1 MVVEKEV
8 GLMKKLSKKKV
19 IIEIIVFLII
29 ALIIVFL
36 IYLNVRIV
44 DDNSGFT
51 LKDDLTVNVYSD
63 VKVKDFIKDIDGK
76 VVDNNKIKT
85 TELGKVKVEFIYLN
99 GDNRKRKGVYE
110 VEVKDLE
117 EPLIWLSNSYSVR
130 VGDDVN
136 LEDEILCA
144 DNYDSNPSCKIT
156 GDYDL
161 NTAGNYSL
169 VYEAEDSSGNKE
181 SVDFTLNVYEPKSIT
196 GGGSSSEVTYTD
208 FNAILE
214 EHKSDDT
221 LVGIDVSKWQ
231 GAIDFSKV
239 KEAGAEFVVIRV
251 GSQNGVGGEY
261 VLDPYFKRNISDAI
275 ENDLDVGIYFYSY
288 ADSKKEARKQAEW
301 VIKQIKDYDISLPI
315 AFDFESFTS
324 FNIMNLSLYQLNE
337 VAESYFSTLEDAGYD
352 TMLYGSKNYL
362 NAIWKYNTNKV
373 WLAHYTDKTDY
384 DKDYMMWQLCQ
395 DGVIDDING
404 FVDIDILYK

>member
-1 MVVEKEV
+1 MN
-8 GLMKKLSKKKV
+8 KKIIILSSIV
-19 IIEIIVFLII
+19 IVAILII
-29 ALIIVFL
+29 SLIIYF
-36 IYLNVRIV
+36 NVRIV
-44 DDNSGFT
+44 VDNSGFT
-51 LKDDLTVNVYSD
+51 LKDDLTVNVYSN
-63 VKVKDFIKDIDGK
+63 VKVKDFIEDIDGK

-85 TELGKVKVEFIYLN
+85 TELGKVEVEFIYLN
-99 GDNRKRKGVYE
+99 SDNRKRKGVFE

-181 SVDFTLNVYEPKSIT
+181 SVDFTLYVYEPREVT

-208 FNAILE
+208 FNDILE
-214 EHKSDDT
+214 EHKNDDT

-239 KEAGAEFVVIRV
+239 KEAGAEFVIIRV
-251 GSQNGVGGEY
+251 GHQNGVGGEY
-261 VLDPYFKRNISDAI
+261 VLDPYFKRNIRKA
-275 ENDLDVGIYFYSY
+275 LDNKLKVGIYFYSY

-301 VIKQIKDYDISLPI
+301 VIKQIKDYDITLPV

-324 FNIMNLSLYQLNE
+324 FNIMNLSLYGLNE
-337 VAESYFSTLEDAGYD
+337 VAESYFSTLEDKGYD

-373 WLAHYTDKTDY
+373 WLAHYTDETDY

-395 DGVIDDING
+395 DGVIDGING

>member
-1 MVVEKEV
+1 MN
-8 GLMKKLSKKKV
+8 KKIIILSSIV
-19 IIEIIVFLII
+19 IVAILII
-29 ALIIVFL
+29 SLIIYF
-36 IYLNVRIV
+36 NVRIV
-44 DDNSGFT
+44 VDNSGFT
-51 LKDDLTVNVYSD
+51 LKDDLTVNVYSN
-63 VKVKDFIKDIDGK
+63 VKVKDFIEDIDGK

-85 TELGKVKVEFIYLN
+85 TELGKVEVEFIYLN
-99 GDNRKRKGVYE
+99 SDNRKRKGVFE

-130 VGDDVN
+130 VGDEVN

-161 NTAGNYSL
+161 NTVGNYSL
-169 VYEAEDSSGNKE
+169 VYEAEDSSGNTL
-181 SVDFTLNVYEPKSIT
+181 SVDFTLNVYEPREVT

-214 EHKSDDT
+214 EHKTDDT

-239 KEAGAEFVVIRV
+239 KEAGAEFVIIRV
-251 GSQNGVGGEY
+251 GHQNGVGGEY
-261 VLDPYFKRNISDAI
+261 VLDPYFKRNIRKA
-275 ENDLDVGIYFYSY
+275 LDNKLKVGIYFYSY

-301 VIKQIKDYDISLPI
+301 VIKQIKDYDITLPV

-324 FNIMNLSLYQLNE
+324 FNIMNLSLYGLNE
-337 VAESYFSTLEDAGYD
+337 VAESYFSTLEDKGYD

-373 WLAHYTDKTDY
+373 WLAHYTDETDY

-395 DGVIDDING
+395 DGVIDGING

>member
-1 MVVEKEV
+1 MLPV
-8 GLMKKLSKKKV
+8 KKKIIIISSIV
-19 IIEIIVFLII
+19 IVAILII
-29 ALIIVFL
+29 SLIIYF
-36 IYLNVRIV
+36 NVRIV
-44 DDNSGFT
+44 VDNSGFT
-51 LKDDLTVNVYSD
+51 LKDDLTVNVYSN
-63 VKVKDFIKDIDGK
+63 VKVKDFIEDIDGK

-85 TELGKVKVEFIYLN
+85 TELGKVEVEFIYLN
-99 GDNRKRKGVYE
+99 SDNRKRKGVFE

-169 VYEAEDSSGNKE
+169 VYEAEDSSGNTL
-181 SVDFTLNVYEPKSIT
+181 SVDFTLNVYEPREVT

-221 LVGIDVSKWQ
+221 SVGIDVSKWQ

-239 KEAGAEFVVIRV
+239 KEAGAEFVIIRV
-251 GSQNGVGGEY
+251 GHQNGVGGEC
-261 VLDPYFKRNISDAI
+261 VLDPYFKRNIRKA
-275 ENDLDVGIYFYSY
+275 LDNKLKVGIYFYSY

-301 VIKQIKDYDISLPI
+301 VIKQIKDYDITLPI

-395 DGVIDDING
+395 DGVIDGING

>member
-1 MVVEKEV
+1 MLPV
-8 GLMKKLSKKKV
+8 KKKV
-19 IIEIIVFLII
+19 IIISSIVIVAILII
-29 ALIIVFL
+29 SLIIYF
-36 IYLNVRIV
+36 NVRIV
-44 DDNSGFT
+44 IDNSGFA
-51 LKDDLTVNVYSD
+51 LKDDLTVNVYSN

-76 VVDNNKIKT
+76 VVDNNKINT
-85 TELGKVKVEFIYLN
+85 TELGKVEVEFIYLN
-99 GDNRKRKGVYE
+99 SDNRKRKGTFE

-169 VYEAEDSSGNKE
+169 VYEAEDSSGNIE
-181 SVDFTLNVYEPKSIT
+181 SVDFTLNVYEPKEVT

-214 EHKSDDT
+214 EHKTDDT

-239 KEAGAEFVVIRV
+239 KEAGAEFVIIRV
-251 GSQNGVGGEY
+251 GHQNGVGGEY
-261 VLDPYFKRNISDAI
+261 VLDPYFKRNIRKA
-275 ENDLDVGIYFYSY
+275 LDNKLKVGIYFYSY

-301 VIKQIKDYDISLPI
+301 VIKQIKDYDITLPI

-337 VAESYFSTLEDAGYD
+337 VAESYFSTLEDKGYD

-395 DGVIDDING
+395 DGVIDGING

>member
-1 MVVEKEV
+1 MNKN
-8 GLMKKLSKKKV
+8 KV
-19 IIEIIVFLII
+19 IIISSIFIFLIFIIVLII
-29 ALIIVFL
+29 YF
-36 IYLNVRIV
+36 NNRIV
-44 DDNSGFT
+44 LDNSSFT

-76 VVDNNKIKT
+76 VIDNNKINTNK
-85 TELGKVKVEFIYLN
+85 LGKIDIEFLYLN
-99 GDNRKRKGVYE
+99 SDNKKRIGTFE

-144 DNYDSNPSCKIT
+144 DNYDSNPSCKII

-169 VYEAEDSSGNKE
+169 TYEAKDSSGNKE
-181 SVDFTLNVYEPKSIT
+181 SVDFTLYVYEPREVT
-196 GGGSSSEVTYTD
+196 GGGGNSDITYTD
-208 FNAILE
+208 FKEIVTK
-214 EHKSDDT
+214 HKTNDT

-239 KEAGAEFVVIRV
+239 KEAGAEFVIIRV
-251 GSQNGVGGEY
+251 GHQNGVGGEY
-261 VLDPYFKRNISDAI
+261 VLDPYFKRNIKEALK
-275 ENDLDVGIYFYSY
+275 NDLKVGIYFYSY
-288 ADSKKEARKQAEW
+288 ADSNKEAKKQARW
-301 VIKQIKDYDISLPI
+301 IIKQIKDYNITLPI
-315 AFDFESFTS
+315 AFDFECFSS
-324 FNIMNLSLYQLNE
+324 FNTMNLSLFELNE
-337 VAESYFSTLEDAGYD
+337 VAKSYFSTLEDKGYK

-362 NAIWKYNTNKV
+362 NAIWKYNTNQV
-373 WLAHYTDKTDY
+373 WLAHYTEKTDY

-395 DGVIDDING
+395 DGVIDGING

>member
-1 MVVEKEV
+1 MLPV
-8 GLMKKLSKKKV
+8 KKKV
-19 IIEIIVFLII
+19 VIISAAVIVAILII
-29 ALIIVFL
+29 SLIIYF
-36 IYLNVRIV
+36 NVRIV
-44 DDNSGFT
+44 VDNSGFT
-51 LKDDLTVNVYSD
+51 LKDDLTVNVYSN
-63 VKVKDFIKDIDGK
+63 VKVNDFIKDIDGK
-76 VVDNNKIKT
+76 IVDNNKIKT
-85 TELGKVKVEFIYLN
+85 NELGKVEVEFIYLN
-99 GDNRKRKGVYE
+99 SDDRKRKGTFE
-110 VEVKDLE
+110 VKVKDLE

-181 SVDFTLNVYEPKSIT
+181 SVDFTLYVYEPREVT
-196 GGGSSSEVTYTD
+196 GGGSNSEVTYTD
-208 FNAILE
+208 FKEIVNS
-214 EHKSDDT
+214 HKTDDT

-239 KEAGAEFVVIRV
+239 KEAGAEFVIIRV
-251 GSQNGVGGEY
+251 GHQNGVGGEY
-261 VLDPYFKRNISDAI
+261 VLDPYFKRNIRKA
-275 ENDLDVGIYFYSY
+275 LDNKLKVGIYFYSY

-301 VIKQIKDYDISLPI
+301 VIKQIKDYDITLPI
-315 AFDFESFTS
+315 AFDFESFTL
-324 FNIMNLSLYQLNE
+324 FNSMNLSLYQLNE

-373 WLAHYTDKTDY
+373 WLAHYTDETDY

-395 DGVIDDING
+395 DGVIDGING

>member
-1 MVVEKEV
+1 MLPV
-8 GLMKKLSKKKV
+8 KKKIIIISAIV
-19 IIEIIVFLII
+19 IVAILII
-29 ALIIVFL
+29 SLIIYF
-36 IYLNVRIV
+36 NVRIV
-44 DDNSGFT
+44 VDNSGFT
-51 LKDDLTVNVYSD
+51 LKDDLTVNVYSN

-85 TELGKVKVEFIYLN
+85 TEIGKVEVEFIYLN
-99 GDNRKRKGVYE
+99 SDNRKRKGTFE

-144 DNYDSNPSCKIT
+144 DNYDSNPSCKII

-181 SVDFTLNVYEPKSIT
+181 SVDFTLYVYEPREVT
-196 GGGSSSEVTYTD
+196 GGGSNSNVTYTD

-221 LVGIDVSKWQ
+221 SVGIDVSKWQ

-239 KEAGAEFVVIRV
+239 KEAGAEFVIIRV
-251 GSQNGVGGEY
+251 GHQNGVGGEY

-301 VIKQIKDYDISLPI
+301 VIKQINDYDITLPI

-324 FNIMNLSLYQLNE
+324 FNNMNLSLYQLNE
-337 VAESYFSTLEDAGYD
+337 VAESYFSTLEDKGYD

-395 DGVIDDING
+395 DGVIDGING

>member
-1 MVVEKEV
+1 
-8 GLMKKLSKKKV
+8 MKKKIIIISSIV
-19 IIEIIVFLII
+19 IVAILII
-29 ALIIVFL
+29 SLIIYF
-36 IYLNVRIV
+36 NVRIV
-44 DDNSGFT
+44 VDNSGFT
-51 LKDDLTVNVYSD
+51 LKDDLTVNVYSN

-85 TELGKVKVEFIYLN
+85 TELGKVEVEFIYLN
-99 GDNRKRKGVYE
+99 SDNRKRKGIFE

-181 SVDFTLNVYEPKSIT
+181 SVDFTLNVYEPRSIT
-196 GGGSSSEVTYTD
+196 SGGSSSEVTYTD
-208 FNAILE
+208 FKEIVTS
-214 EHKSDDT
+214 HKTDDT

-239 KEAGAEFVVIRV
+239 KEAGAEFVIIRV
-251 GSQNGVGGEY
+251 GHQNGVGGEY
-261 VLDPYFKRNISDAI
+261 ILDPYFKRNIKEAI
-275 ENDLDVGIYFYSY
+275 DTDLEVGIYFYSY
-288 ADSKKEARKQAEW
+288 ADSKREARKQAEW
-301 VIKQIKDYDISLPI
+301 IIKQIKDYDITLPI

-337 VAESYFSTLEDAGYD
+337 VAESHFSTLEDAGYD

-373 WLAHYTDKTDY
+373 WLAHYTDETDY

-395 DGVIDDING
+395 DGVIDGING

>member
-1 MVVEKEV
+1 
-8 GLMKKLSKKKV
+8 MKKKIIIISSIV
-19 IIEIIVFLII
+19 IVAILII
-29 ALIIVFL
+29 SLIVYF
-36 IYLNVRIV
+36 NVRIV
-44 DDNSGFT
+44 VDNSGFT

-85 TELGKVKVEFIYLN
+85 TELGKVEVEFIYLN
-99 GDNRKRKGVYE
+99 SDNRKRKGVFE

-181 SVDFTLNVYEPKSIT
+181 SVDFTLYVYEPREVT

-208 FNAILE
+208 FNDILE
-214 EHKSDDT
+214 EHKNDDT

-239 KEAGAEFVVIRV
+239 KEAGAEFVIIRV
-251 GSQNGVGGEY
+251 GHQNGVGGEY
-261 VLDPYFKRNISDAI
+261 VLDPYFKRNIRKA
-275 ENDLDVGIYFYSY
+275 LDNKLKVGIYFYSY

-301 VIKQIKDYDISLPI
+301 VIKQIKDYDITLPI
-315 AFDFESFTS
+315 AFDFESFTL
-324 FNIMNLSLYQLNE
+324 FNSMKLSLYGLNE

-384 DKDYMMWQLCQ
+384 DKDYVMWQLCQ
-395 DGVIDDING
+395 DGVVDGING

>member
-1 MVVEKEV
+1 MIPV
-8 GLMKKLSKKKV
+8 KKKV
-19 IIEIIVFLII
+19 VIISSIVIVAILII
-29 ALIIVFL
+29 SLIIYF
-36 IYLNVRIV
+36 NVRIV
-44 DDNSGFT
+44 VDNSGFT
-51 LKDDLTVNVYSD
+51 LKDDLTVNVYSN

-85 TELGKVKVEFIYLN
+85 TELGKVEVEFIYLN
-99 GDNRKRKGVYE
+99 SDNRKRKGVFE

-169 VYEAEDSSGNKE
+169 VYEAEDSSGNTE
-181 SVDFTLNVYEPKSIT
+181 SVDFTLNVYEPKSVT

-214 EHKSDDT
+214 EHKTDDT

-239 KEAGAEFVVIRV
+239 KEAGAEFVIIRV
-251 GSQNGVGGEY
+251 GHQNGVGGEY
-261 VLDPYFKRNISDAI
+261 ILDPYFKRNIKEAI
-275 ENDLDVGIYFYSY
+275 DTDLEVGIYFYSY
-288 ADSKKEARKQAEW
+288 ADSKREARKQAEW
-301 VIKQIKDYDISLPI
+301 IIKQIKDYDITLPI

-373 WLAHYTDKTDY
+373 WLAHYTDETDY

-395 DGVIDDING
+395 DGVIDGING

>member
-1 MVVEKEV
+1 MLPV
-8 GLMKKLSKKKV
+8 KKKIIIISAIV
-19 IIEIIVFLII
+19 IVVVILII
-29 ALIIVFL
+29 SLIIYF
-36 IYLNVRIV
+36 NVRIV
-44 DDNSGFT
+44 VDNSGFT
-51 LKDDLTVNVYSD
+51 LKDDLTVNVYSN
-63 VKVKDFIKDIDGK
+63 VKVNDFIKDIDGK
-76 VVDNNKIKT
+76 IVDNNKIKT
-85 TELGKVKVEFIYLN
+85 NELGKVEVEFIYLN
-99 GDNRKRKGVYE
+99 SDEKKRKGVFE

-181 SVDFTLNVYEPKSIT
+181 SVDFTLYVYEPREVT
-196 GGGSSSEVTYTD
+196 GGGSNSEVTYTD
-208 FNAILE
+208 FKEIVNS
-214 EHKSDDT
+214 HKTDDT

-239 KEAGAEFVVIRV
+239 KEAGAEFVIIRV
-251 GSQNGVGGEY
+251 GHQNGVGGEY

-301 VIKQIKDYDISLPI
+301 VIKQIKDYDITLPI

-324 FNIMNLSLYQLNE
+324 FNSMNLSLYGLNE

-395 DGVIDDING
+395 DGVIDGING

>member
-1 MVVEKEV
+1 
-8 GLMKKLSKKKV
+8 MKKKIIIISSIV
-19 IIEIIVFLII
+19 IVAILII
-29 ALIIVFL
+29 SLIIYF
-36 IYLNVRIV
+36 NVRIV
-44 DDNSGFT
+44 VDNSGFT
-51 LKDDLTVNVYSD
+51 LKDDLTVNVYSN

-76 VVDNNKIKT
+76 LVDNNKIKT
-85 TELGKVKVEFIYLN
+85 TELGKVEVEFIYLN
-99 GDNRKRKGVYE
+99 SDDRKRKGTFE
-110 VEVKDLE
+110 VKVKDLE

-181 SVDFTLNVYEPKSIT
+181 SVDFTLNVYEPRSIT
-196 GGGSSSEVTYTD
+196 SGGSSSEVTYTD
-208 FNAILE
+208 FKEIVTS
-214 EHKSDDT
+214 HKTDDT

-239 KEAGAEFVVIRV
+239 KEAGAEFVIIRV
-251 GSQNGVGGEY
+251 GHQNGVGGEY
-261 VLDPYFKRNISDAI
+261 ILDPYFKRNIKEAI
-275 ENDLDVGIYFYSY
+275 DTDLEVGIYFYSY
-288 ADSKKEARKQAEW
+288 ADSKREARKQAEW
-301 VIKQIKDYDISLPI
+301 VIKQIKDYDITLPI

-337 VAESYFSTLEDAGYD
+337 VAESHFSTLEDAGYD

-373 WLAHYTDKTDY
+373 WLAHYTDETDY

-395 DGVIDDING
+395 DGVIDGING

>member
-1 MVVEKEV
+1 MLPVKKRIIIISSIVIVV
-8 GLMKKLSKKKV
+8 V
-19 IIEIIVFLII
+19 ILII
-29 ALIIVFL
+29 SLIIYF
-36 IYLNVRIV
+36 NVRIV
-44 DDNSGFT
+44 VDNSGFT
-51 LKDDLTVNVYSD
+51 LKDDLTVNVYSN

-76 VVDNNKIKT
+76 VVDNNKIET
-85 TELGKVKVEFIYLN
+85 TELGKVEVEFIYLN
-99 GDNRKRKGVYE
+99 SDNRKRKGTFE

-144 DNYDSNPSCKIT
+144 DNYDSNPSCKIK

-169 VYEAEDSSGNKE
+169 VYEAEDSSGNTL
-181 SVDFTLNVYEPKSIT
+181 SVDFTLYVYEPKQVT

-239 KEAGAEFVVIRV
+239 KEAGAEFVIIRV

-261 VLDPYFKRNISDAI
+261 VLDPYFKRNIGKALD
-275 ENDLDVGIYFYSY
+275 NDLKVGIYFYSY

-301 VIKQIKDYDISLPI
+301 VIKQIKDYDITLPI
-315 AFDFESFTS
+315 AFDFESFSS
-324 FNIMNLSLYQLNE
+324 FNNMNLSLYQLNE
-337 VAESYFSTLEDAGYD
+337 VAESYFSTLEDKGYD

-373 WLAHYTDKTDY
+373 WLAHYTDQTDY

-395 DGVIDDING
+395 DGVIDGING
-404 FVDIDILYK
+404 YVDIDILYK

>member
-1 MVVEKEV
+1 MLPV
-8 GLMKKLSKKKV
+8 KKKIIIISSIV
-19 IIEIIVFLII
+19 IVAILII
-29 ALIIVFL
+29 SLIIYF
-36 IYLNVRIV
+36 NVRIV
-44 DDNSGFT
+44 VDNSGFT

-99 GDNRKRKGVYE
+99 GDNRKRKGVFE

-352 TMLYGSKNYL
+352 TMLYSSKNYL

>member
-1 MVVEKEV
+1 M
-8 GLMKKLSKKKV
+8 KKKV
-19 IIEIIVFLII
+19 IIISSIVIIAILII
-29 ALIIVFL
+29 SLIVYF
-36 IYLNVRIV
+36 NVRIV
-44 DDNSGFT
+44 VDNSSFT

-85 TELGKVKVEFIYLN
+85 TELGKVEVEFIYLN
-99 GDNRKRKGVYE
+99 RENRKRKGVFE

-130 VGDDVN
+130 VGDEVN

-156 GDYDL
+156 GEYDL
-161 NTAGNYSL
+161 NMAGNYSL

-181 SVDFTLNVYEPKSIT
+181 SVDFTLNVYEPRSIT
-196 GGGSSSEVTYTD
+196 SGGSSSEVTYTD

-214 EHKSDDT
+214 EHKTDDT

-239 KEAGAEFVVIRV
+239 KEAGAEFVIIRV
-251 GSQNGVGGEY
+251 GSQNGVGGDY
-261 VLDPYFKRNISDAI
+261 VLDPYFKRNIRKAFD
-275 ENDLDVGIYFYSY
+275 NDLKVGIYFYSY

-301 VIKQIKDYDISLPI
+301 VIKQIKDYDITLPV
-315 AFDFESFTS
+315 AFDFESFTL
-324 FNIMNLSLYQLNE
+324 FNSMNLSLYQLNE

-373 WLAHYTDKTDY
+373 WLAHYTDETDY

-395 DGVIDDING
+395 DGVIDGING
-404 FVDIDILYK
+404 YVDIDILYK

>member
-1 MVVEKEV
+1 MD
-8 GLMKKLSKKKV
+8 KKKV
-19 IIEIIVFLII
+19 VIIFAAVIVVILII
-29 ALIIVFL
+29 SLIIYF
-36 IYLNVRIV
+36 NVRIGV
-44 DDNSGFT
+44 DNSGFT
-51 LKDDLTVNVYSD
+51 LKDDLTVNVYSN
-63 VKVKDFIKDIDGK
+63 VKVKDFIEDIDGK

-85 TELGKVKVEFIYLN
+85 TELGKVEVEFIYLN
-99 GDNRKRKGVYE
+99 SDDRKRKGVFE

-161 NTAGNYSL
+161 NTVGNYSL

-181 SVDFTLNVYEPKSIT
+181 NIDFTLNVYEPKSVT

-208 FNAILE
+208 FKEIVNS
-214 EHKSDDT
+214 HKNDDT

-239 KEAGAEFVVIRV
+239 KEAGAEFVIIRV

-261 VLDPYFKRNISDAI
+261 VLDPYFKRNIKEA
-275 ENDLDVGIYFYSY
+275 LDNKLKVGIYFYSY

-301 VIKQIKDYDISLPI
+301 VIKQIKDYDITLPI

-324 FNIMNLSLYQLNE
+324 FNSMNLSLYQLNE
-337 VAESYFSTLEDAGYD
+337 VAKEYFSTLEDKGYD

-373 WLAHYTDKTDY
+373 WLAHYTDQTDY

-395 DGVIDDING
+395 DGVIDGING

>member
-1 MVVEKEV
+1 MN
-8 GLMKKLSKKKV
+8 KKIIILSS
-19 IIEIIVFLII
+19 IIIVAILII
-29 ALIIVFL
+29 SLIIYF
-36 IYLNVRIV
+36 NVRIV
-44 DDNSGFT
+44 VDNSGFT
-51 LKDDLTVNVYSD
+51 LKDDLTVNVYSN
-63 VKVKDFIKDIDGK
+63 VKVKDFIEDIDGK
-76 VVDNNKIKT
+76 VVDNSKINT
-85 TELGKVKVEFIYLN
+85 TKLGKVEVEFIYLN
-99 GDNRKRKGVYE
+99 SDEKKRKGVFE

-130 VGDDVN
+130 VGDAVN

-169 VYEAEDSSGNKE
+169 VYEAEDSSGNIE
-181 SVDFTLNVYEPKSIT
+181 SIDFTLYVYEPREIT

-214 EHKSDDT
+214 EHKSNDT

-239 KEAGAEFVVIRV
+239 KEAGAEFVIIRV
-251 GSQNGVGGEY
+251 GHQNGVGGEY
-261 VLDPYFKRNISDAI
+261 ILDPYFKRNIRKA
-275 ENDLDVGIYFYSY
+275 LDNKLKVGIYFYSY

-301 VIKQIKDYDISLPI
+301 VIKQIKDYDITLPI

-337 VAESYFSTLEDAGYD
+337 VAESYFSTLEDKGYD

-373 WLAHYTDKTDY
+373 WLAHYTDETDY

-395 DGVIDDING
+395 DGVIDGING

>member
-1 MVVEKEV
+1 
-8 GLMKKLSKKKV
+8 MKKKIIIISSIV
-19 IIEIIVFLII
+19 IVAILII
-29 ALIIVFL
+29 SLIIYF
-36 IYLNVRIV
+36 NVRIV
-44 DDNSGFT
+44 VDNSGFT
-51 LKDDLTVNVYSD
+51 LKDDLTVNVYSN
-63 VKVKDFIKDIDGK
+63 VKVKDFIEDIDGK
-76 VVDNNKIKT
+76 VVDNSKINT
-85 TELGKVKVEFIYLN
+85 TKLGKVEVEFIYLN
-99 GDNRKRKGVYE
+99 SDEKKRKGVFE

-130 VGDDVN
+130 VGDAVN

-156 GDYDL
+156 GDYAL

-169 VYEAEDSSGNKE
+169 VYEAEDSSGNTL
-181 SVDFTLNVYEPKSIT
+181 SVDFTLNVYEQKSVT

-208 FNAILE
+208 FNDILE
-214 EHKSDDT
+214 EHKNDDT

-239 KEAGAEFVVIRV
+239 KEAGAEFVIIRV

-261 VLDPYFKRNISDAI
+261 VLDPYFKRNIGKALD
-275 ENDLDVGIYFYSY
+275 NDLKVGIYFYSY

-301 VIKQIKDYDISLPI
+301 VIKQIKDYDITLPI
-315 AFDFESFTS
+315 AFDFESFSS
-324 FNIMNLSLYQLNE
+324 FNNMNLSLYQLNE
-337 VAESYFSTLEDAGYD
+337 VAESYFSTLEDKGYD

-373 WLAHYTDKTDY
+373 WIAHYTDQTDY

-395 DGVIDDING
+395 DGVIDGING
-404 FVDIDILYK
+404 YVDIDILYK

>member
-1 MVVEKEV
+1 MLPV
-8 GLMKKLSKKKV
+8 KKKIMIISSIV
-19 IIEIIVFLII
+19 IVAILII
-29 ALIIVFL
+29 SLIIYF
-36 IYLNVRIV
+36 NVRIV
-44 DDNSGFT
+44 VDNSGFT
-51 LKDDLTVNVYSD
+51 LNDDLTVNVYSD

-76 VVDNNKIKT
+76 VVDNNKIDT
-85 TELGKVKVEFIYLN
+85 TLLGTVEVEFIYLN
-99 GDNRKRKGVYE
+99 SENRKRKGTFE

-181 SVDFTLNVYEPKSIT
+181 SVDFNLNVYEPKQVT

-208 FNAILE
+208 FNDILE
-214 EHKSDDT
+214 EHKNDDT

-239 KEAGAEFVVIRV
+239 KEAGAEFVIIRV

-261 VLDPYFKRNISDAI
+261 VLDPYFKRNIGKALD
-275 ENDLDVGIYFYSY
+275 NDLKVGIYFYSY

-301 VIKQIKDYDISLPI
+301 VIKQIKDYDITLPI
-315 AFDFESFTS
+315 AFDFESFSS
-324 FNIMNLSLYQLNE
+324 FNNMNLSLYQLNE
-337 VAESYFSTLEDAGYD
+337 VAESYFSTLEDKGYD

-373 WLAHYTDKTDY
+373 WLAHYTDQTDY

-395 DGVIDDING
+395 DGVIDGING
-404 FVDIDILYK
+404 YVDIDILYK

>member
-1 MVVEKEV
+1 MY
-8 GLMKKLSKKKV
+8 LDKKK
-19 IIEIIVFLII
+19 IIIVPVILVVVILAISLII
-29 ALIIVFL
+29 YF
-36 IYLNVRIV
+36 NTRIV
-44 DDNSGFT
+44 VDNSAFT

-63 VKVKDFIKDIDGK
+63 VKVKDFIKDIDGE
-76 VVDNNKIKT
+76 VIDNNKINT
-85 TELGKVKVEFIYLN
+85 IELGTVDVEFIYLN
-99 GDNRKRKGVYE
+99 SDGKKRKGTFE
-110 VEVKDLE
+110 VLVKDLE

-130 VGDDVN
+130 VGEEVN

-181 SVDFTLNVYEPKSIT
+181 SVDFTLRVYEPREIT
-196 GGGSSSEVTYTD
+196 GGGSSNEVTSTD

-214 EHKSDDT
+214 EHKNDDT

-231 GAIDFSKV
+231 GAIDFSKI
-239 KEAGAEFVVIRV
+239 KKAGAEFVIIRV
-251 GSQNGVGGEY
+251 GHQNGIGGEY
-261 VLDPYFKRNISDAI
+261 VLDPYFKRNIKEAI
-275 ENDLDVGIYFYSY
+275 DNDLEVGIYFYSY
-288 ADSKKEARKQAEW
+288 ADSKKEAQKQAEW
-301 VIKQIKDYDISLPI
+301 VIKQIKDYNITLPV

-324 FNIMNLSLYQLNE
+324 FNSMNLSLYQLNE
-337 VAESYFSTLEDAGYD
+337 VAEAYFSALEDKGYD

-362 NAIWKYNTNKV
+362 NAVWKYNTNKV

-384 DKDYMMWQLCQ
+384 DKDYIMWQLCQ
-395 DGVIDDING
+395 DGVIDGING

>member
-1 MVVEKEV
+1 
-8 GLMKKLSKKKV
+8 MKKKIIIISSIV
-19 IIEIIVFLII
+19 IVAILII
-29 ALIIVFL
+29 SLIIYF
-36 IYLNVRIV
+36 NVRSV
-44 DDNSGFT
+44 VDNSGFT
-51 LKDDLTVNVYSD
+51 LKDDLTVNVYSN

-76 VVDNNKIKT
+76 IVDNNKIKT
-85 TELGKVKVEFIYLN
+85 TELGKVAVEFIYLN
-99 GDNRKRKGVYE
+99 SDNRKRKGTFE

-144 DNYDSNPSCKIT
+144 DNYDSNPSCKII

-169 VYEAEDSSGNKE
+169 VYEAEDSSGNTL
-181 SVDFTLNVYEPKSIT
+181 SVDFTLYVYEPREIT

-214 EHKSDDT
+214 EHKSNDT

-239 KEAGAEFVVIRV
+239 KEAGAEFVIIRV
-251 GSQNGVGGEY
+251 GHQNGVGGEY
-261 VLDPYFKRNISDAI
+261 VLDPYFKRNIRKAI
-275 ENDLDVGIYFYSY
+275 DNDLEVGIYFYSY

-301 VIKQIKDYDISLPI
+301 VIKQIKDYDITLPI

-373 WLAHYTDKTDY
+373 WLAHYTDETDY

-395 DGVIDDING
+395 DGVIDGING

>member
-1 MVVEKEV
+1 MN
-8 GLMKKLSKKKV
+8 KKIIILSS
-19 IIEIIVFLII
+19 IIIVAILIVSLII
-29 ALIIVFL
+29 YF
-36 IYLNVRIV
+36 NMRIV
-44 DDNSGFT
+44 VDNSGFT
-51 LKDDLTVNVYSD
+51 LKDDLTVNVYSN

-76 VVDNNKIKT
+76 VVDNNKINT
-85 TELGKVKVEFIYLN
+85 TKLGKVEVEFIYLN
-99 GDNRKRKGVYE
+99 SDNRKRKGVFE

-136 LEDEILCA
+136 LKDEILCA

-181 SVDFTLNVYEPKSIT
+181 SVDFTLYVYEPREVT
-196 GGGSSSEVTYTD
+196 GGGSTSDVTYTD

-214 EHKSDDT
+214 EHKNKDT

-239 KEAGAEFVVIRV
+239 KEAGAEFVIIRV
-251 GSQNGVGGEY
+251 GHQNGVGGEY
-261 VLDPYFKRNISDAI
+261 VLDPYFKRNIGKALD
-275 ENDLDVGIYFYSY
+275 NDLKVGIYFYSY
-288 ADSKKEARKQAEW
+288 ADSKKEAKKQAEW
-301 VIKQIKDYDISLPI
+301 VIKQIKDYDITLPI
-315 AFDFESFTS
+315 AFDFESFTL
-324 FNIMNLSLYQLNE
+324 FNSMNLSLYQLNE

-373 WLAHYTDKTDY
+373 WLAHYTDQTDY

-395 DGVIDDING
+395 DGVIDGING
-404 FVDIDILYK
+404 YVDIDILYK

>member
-1 MVVEKEV
+1 MN
-8 GLMKKLSKKKV
+8 KKIIILSSIV
-19 IIEIIVFLII
+19 IVAILII
-29 ALIIVFL
+29 SLIIYF
-36 IYLNVRIV
+36 NVRIV
-44 DDNSGFT
+44 VDNSGFT
-51 LKDDLTVNVYSD
+51 LKDDLTVNVYSN
-63 VKVKDFIKDIDGK
+63 VKVNDFIKDIDGK

-85 TELGKVKVEFIYLN
+85 TKLGKVEVEFIYLN
-99 GDNRKRKGVYE
+99 SDNRKRKGVFE

-169 VYEAEDSSGNKE
+169 VYEAEDSSGNTE
-181 SVDFTLNVYEPKSIT
+181 SVDFTLNVYEPKSVT

-214 EHKSDDT
+214 EHKTDDT

-239 KEAGAEFVVIRV
+239 KEAGAEFVIIRV
-251 GSQNGVGGEY
+251 GHQNGVGGEY
-261 VLDPYFKRNISDAI
+261 VLDPYFKRNIRKA
-275 ENDLDVGIYFYSY
+275 LDNKLKVGIYFYSY

-301 VIKQIKDYDISLPI
+301 VIKQIKDYDITLPV
-315 AFDFESFTS
+315 AFDSESFTS
-324 FNIMNLSLYQLNE
+324 FNIMNLSLYGLNE
-337 VAESYFSTLEDAGYD
+337 VAESYFSTLEDKGYD

-362 NAIWKYNTNKV
+362 NTIWKYNTNKV
-373 WLAHYTDKTDY
+373 WLAHYTDETDY

-395 DGVIDDING
+395 DGVIDGING

>member
-1 MVVEKEV
+1 MLPV
-8 GLMKKLSKKKV
+8 KKK
-19 IIEIIVFLII
+19 IIIISAIVFVVILVVSLII
-29 ALIIVFL
+29 YF
-36 IYLNVRIV
+36 NTRIV
-44 DDNSGFT
+44 VDNSGFT
-51 LKDDLTVNVYSD
+51 LNDDLTVNVYSD
-63 VKVKDFIKDIDGK
+63 VKVKDFIKDIDGE
-76 VVDNNKIKT
+76 VGDNNKIDT
-85 TELGKVKVEFIYLN
+85 TELGKVEVEFIYLN
-99 GDNRKRKGVYE
+99 SDDRKRKGVFE

-181 SVDFTLNVYEPKSIT
+181 SVDFTLYVYEPREVT

-208 FNAILE
+208 FNDILE
-214 EHKSDDT
+214 EHKNDDT

-239 KEAGAEFVVIRV
+239 KEAGAEFVIIRV
-251 GSQNGVGGEY
+251 GHQNGVGGEY
-261 VLDPYFKRNISDAI
+261 VLDPYFKRNIRKA
-275 ENDLDVGIYFYSY
+275 LDNKLKVGIYFYSY
-288 ADSKKEARKQAEW
+288 ADSKKEAKKQAEW
-301 VIKQIKDYDISLPI
+301 VIKQIKDYDITLPI

-395 DGVIDDING
+395 DGVIDGING

>member
-1 MVVEKEV
+1 
-8 GLMKKLSKKKV
+8 MKKKIIIISSIV
-19 IIEIIVFLII
+19 IVAILII
-29 ALIIVFL
+29 SLIIYF
-36 IYLNVRIV
+36 NVRIV
-44 DDNSGFT
+44 VDNSGFT
-51 LKDDLTVNVYSD
+51 LKDDLTVNVYSN

-76 VVDNNKIKT
+76 VVDNNKIET
-85 TELGKVKVEFIYLN
+85 TELGKVEVEFIYLN
-99 GDNRKRKGVYE
+99 SDNRKRKGTFE

-144 DNYDSNPSCKIT
+144 DNYDSNPSCKIK

-169 VYEAEDSSGNKE
+169 VYVAEDSSGNKE
-181 SVDFTLNVYEPKSIT
+181 SVDFNLNVYEPKEVT

-208 FNAILE
+208 FKEIVNS
-214 EHKSDDT
+214 HKNDDT

-239 KEAGAEFVVIRV
+239 KEAGAEFVIIRV

-261 VLDPYFKRNISDAI
+261 VLDPYFKRNIGKALD
-275 ENDLDVGIYFYSY
+275 NDLKVGIYFYSY

-301 VIKQIKDYDISLPI
+301 VIKQIKDYDITLPI
-315 AFDFESFTS
+315 AFDFESFTL
-324 FNIMNLSLYQLNE
+324 FNSMNLSLYQLNE

-373 WLAHYTDKTDY
+373 WLAHYTDETDY

-395 DGVIDDING
+395 DGVIDGING
-404 FVDIDILYK
+404 YVDIDILYK

>member
-1 MVVEKEV
+1 MLPV
-8 GLMKKLSKKKV
+8 KKKIIIISSIV
-19 IIEIIVFLII
+19 IVAILII
-29 ALIIVFL
+29 SLIIYF
-36 IYLNVRIV
+36 NVRIV
-44 DDNSGFT
+44 VDNSGFT
-51 LKDDLTVNVYSD
+51 LKDDLTVNVYSN

-85 TELGKVKVEFIYLN
+85 TELGKVEVEFIYLN
-99 GDNRKRKGVYE
+99 SDDRKRKGTFE
-110 VEVKDLE
+110 VKVKDLE

-181 SVDFTLNVYEPKSIT
+181 SVDFTLNVYEPRSIT
-196 GGGSSSEVTYTD
+196 SGGSSSEVTYTD
-208 FNAILE
+208 FKEIVTS
-214 EHKSDDT
+214 HKTDDT

-239 KEAGAEFVVIRV
+239 KEAGAEFVIIRV
-251 GSQNGVGGEY
+251 GHQNGVGGEY
-261 VLDPYFKRNISDAI
+261 ILDPYFKRNIKEAI
-275 ENDLDVGIYFYSY
+275 DTDLEVGIYFYSY
-288 ADSKKEARKQAEW
+288 ADSKREARKQAEW
-301 VIKQIKDYDISLPI
+301 VIKQIKDYDITLPI

-337 VAESYFSTLEDAGYD
+337 VAESHFSTLEDAGYD

-373 WLAHYTDKTDY
+373 WLAHYTDETDY

-395 DGVIDDING
+395 DGVIDGING

>member
-1 MVVEKEV
+1 
-8 GLMKKLSKKKV
+8 MKKKIIIISSIV
-19 IIEIIVFLII
+19 IVAILII
-29 ALIIVFL
+29 ALIIYF
-36 IYLNVRIV
+36 NERIV
-44 DDNSGFT
+44 VDNSGFT
-51 LKDDLTVNVYSD
+51 LNDDLTVNVYSD

-76 VVDNNKIKT
+76 VVDNNKIDT
-85 TELGKVKVEFIYLN
+85 TLLGTVEVEFIYLN
-99 GDNRKRKGVYE
+99 SDNRKRKGTFE

-117 EPLIWLSNSYSVR
+117 EPLIWLANSYSVR
-130 VGDDVN
+130 VGDDGN

-169 VYEAEDSSGNKE
+169 VYEAEDSSGNTL
-181 SVDFTLNVYEPKSIT
+181 SVDFTLNVYEPREVT

-239 KEAGAEFVVIRV
+239 KEAGAEFVIIRV
-251 GSQNGVGGEY
+251 GHQNGVGGEY
-261 VLDPYFKRNISDAI
+261 ILDPYFKRNISDVI
-275 ENDLDVGIYFYSY
+275 ENNLDVGIYFYSY

-301 VIKQIKDYDISLPI
+301 VIKQIKDYDITLPI
-315 AFDFESFTS
+315 AFDFESFS
-324 FNIMNLSLYQLNE
+324 LFNNMNLSLYQLNE
-337 VAESYFSTLEDAGYD
+337 VAESYFSTLEDKGYD

-373 WLAHYTDKTDY
+373 WLAHYTDQTDY

-395 DGVIDDING
+395 DGVIDGING
-404 FVDIDILYK
+404 YVDIDILYK

>member
-1 MVVEKEV
+1 MD
-8 GLMKKLSKKKV
+8 KKKV
-19 IIEIIVFLII
+19 IIISSIVIVVILII
-29 ALIIVFL
+29 SLIF
-36 IYLNVRIV
+36 YFNVRIV
-44 DDNSGFT
+44 VDNSGFT
-51 LKDDLTVNVYSD
+51 LKDDLTVNVYSN

-76 VVDNNKIKT
+76 VVDNNKIET
-85 TELGKVKVEFIYLN
+85 NELGKVEVEFIYLN
-99 GDNRKRKGVYE
+99 SDNRKRKGTFE
-110 VEVKDLE
+110 VKVKDLE

-181 SVDFTLNVYEPKSIT
+181 SVDFTLYVYEPREVT
-196 GGGSSSEVTYTD
+196 GGGSNSEVTYTD
-208 FNAILE
+208 FKEIVNS
-214 EHKSDDT
+214 HKTDDT
-221 LVGIDVSKWQ
+221 LIGIDVSKWQ
-231 GAIDFSKV
+231 GAIDFAKV
-239 KEAGAEFVVIRV
+239 KEAGAEFVIIRV
-251 GSQNGVGGEY
+251 GHQNGVGGEY

-301 VIKQIKDYDISLPI
+301 VIKQIKDYDITLPI
-315 AFDFESFTS
+315 AFDFESFTL
-324 FNIMNLSLYQLNE
+324 FNSMNLSLYQLNE

-373 WLAHYTDKTDY
+373 WLAHYTDETDY

-395 DGVIDDING
+395 DGVIDGING

>member
-1 MVVEKEV
+1 M
-8 GLMKKLSKKKV
+8 KKKV
-19 IIEIIVFLII
+19 IIISSIVIVAILII
-29 ALIIVFL
+29 SLIIYF
-36 IYLNVRIV
+36 NVRIV
-44 DDNSGFT
+44 VDNSGFT
-51 LKDDLTVNVYSD
+51 LKDDLTVNVYSN

-76 VVDNNKIKT
+76 IVDNNKIKT
-85 TELGKVKVEFIYLN
+85 NELGRVEVEFIYLN
-99 GDNRKRKGVYE
+99 SDEKKRKGVFE
-110 VEVKDLE
+110 VKVKDLE

-144 DNYDSNPSCKIT
+144 DNYDSNPSCKIK

-181 SVDFTLNVYEPKSIT
+181 SVDFTLYVYEPREVT

-214 EHKSDDT
+214 EHKTDDT

-239 KEAGAEFVVIRV
+239 KEAGAEFVIIRV

-261 VLDPYFKRNISDAI
+261 VLDPYFKRNIGKALD
-275 ENDLDVGIYFYSY
+275 NDLKVGIYFYSY

-301 VIKQIKDYDISLPI
+301 VIKQIKDYDITLPI
-315 AFDFESFTS
+315 AFDFESFSS
-324 FNIMNLSLYQLNE
+324 FNNMNLSLYQLNE
-337 VAESYFSTLEDAGYD
+337 VAESYFSTLEDKGYD

-395 DGVIDDING
+395 DGVIDGING

>member
-1 MVVEKEV
+1 MLPV
-8 GLMKKLSKKKV
+8 KKKIIIISV
-19 IIEIIVFLII
+19 IVIVAILII
-29 ALIIVFL
+29 SLIIYF
-36 IYLNVRIV
+36 NVRIV
-44 DDNSGFT
+44 VDNSGFT
-51 LKDDLTVNVYSD
+51 LKDDLTVNVYSN
-63 VKVKDFIKDIDGK
+63 VKVNDFIKDIDGK
-76 VVDNNKIKT
+76 IVDNNKIKT
-85 TELGKVKVEFIYLN
+85 NELGKVEVEFIYLN
-99 GDNRKRKGVYE
+99 SDEKKRKGVFE

-117 EPLIWLSNSYSVR
+117 EPLIWLANSYSVR

-181 SVDFTLNVYEPKSIT
+181 SVDFILYVYEPRSIT
-196 GGGSSSEVTYTD
+196 SGGSNSDVTYTD

-221 LVGIDVSKWQ
+221 SVGIDVSKWQ

-239 KEAGAEFVVIRV
+239 KEAGAEFVIIRV
-251 GSQNGVGGEY
+251 GHQNGVGGEY

-288 ADSKKEARKQAEW
+288 AGSKKEARKQAEW
-301 VIKQIKDYDISLPI
+301 VIKQIKDYDITLPI

-373 WLAHYTDKTDY
+373 WLAHYTDETDY

-395 DGVIDDING
+395 DGVIDGING

>member
-1 MVVEKEV
+1 
-8 GLMKKLSKKKV
+8 MKNKVV
-19 IIEIIVFLII
+19 IISAIVIVAILII
-29 ALIIVFL
+29 SLIIYF
-36 IYLNVRIV
+36 NVRIV
-44 DDNSGFT
+44 VDNSGFT
-51 LKDDLTVNVYSD
+51 LKDDLTVNVYSN

-76 VVDNNKIKT
+76 VVDNNIIKT
-85 TELGKVKVEFIYLN
+85 TELGKVEVEFIYLN
-99 GDNRKRKGVYE
+99 GDNRKRKGTFE

-181 SVDFTLNVYEPKSIT
+181 SVDFTLYVYEPREVT
-196 GGGSSSEVTYTD
+196 GGGSSSDVTYTD

-214 EHKSDDT
+214 EHKTDDT

-239 KEAGAEFVVIRV
+239 KEAGAEFVIIRV

-261 VLDPYFKRNISDAI
+261 VLDPYFKRNIRKA
-275 ENDLDVGIYFYSY
+275 LDNKLKVGIYFYSY

-301 VIKQIKDYDISLPI
+301 VIKQIKDYDITLPI
-315 AFDFESFTS
+315 AFDFESFTL
-324 FNIMNLSLYQLNE
+324 FNSMNLSLYQLNE
-337 VAESYFSTLEDAGYD
+337 VAESYFSTLEDKGYD

-395 DGVIDDING
+395 DGVIDGING

>member
-1 MVVEKEV
+1 MD
-8 GLMKKLSKKKV
+8 KKK
-19 IIEIIVFLII
+19 IIIVPVILVVVILAISLII
-29 ALIIVFL
+29 YF
-36 IYLNVRIV
+36 NTRIV
-44 DDNSGFT
+44 VDNSAFT

-63 VKVKDFIKDIDGK
+63 VKVKDFIKDIDGE
-76 VVDNNKIKT
+76 VIDNNKINT
-85 TELGKVKVEFIYLN
+85 IELGTVDVEFIYLN
-99 GDNRKRKGVYE
+99 SDGKKRKGTFE
-110 VEVKDLE
+110 VLVKDLE

-130 VGDDVN
+130 VGEEVN

-181 SVDFTLNVYEPKSIT
+181 SVDFTLRVYEPREIT
-196 GGGSSSEVTYTD
+196 GGGSSNEVTSTD

-214 EHKSDDT
+214 EHKNDDT

-239 KEAGAEFVVIRV
+239 KKAGAEFVIIRV
-251 GSQNGVGGEY
+251 GHQNGVGGEY
-261 VLDPYFKRNISDAI
+261 VLDPYFKRNIRKA
-275 ENDLDVGIYFYSY
+275 LDNKLKVGIYFYSY

-301 VIKQIKDYDISLPI
+301 VIKQIKDYDITLPV

-324 FNIMNLSLYQLNE
+324 FNSMNLSLYQLNE
-337 VAESYFSTLEDAGYD
+337 VAEAYFSALEDKGYD

-362 NAIWKYNTNKV
+362 NAVWKYNTNKV

-384 DKDYMMWQLCQ
+384 DKDYIMWQLCQ
-395 DGVIDDING
+395 DGVIDGING

>member
-1 MVVEKEV
+1 
-8 GLMKKLSKKKV
+8 MKKKIIIISAIVIVVVIV
-19 IIEIIVFLII
+19 IISLII
-29 ALIIVFL
+29 YF
-36 IYLNVRIV
+36 NVRIV
-44 DDNSGFT
+44 VDNSGFT

-63 VKVKDFIKDIDGK
+63 VKVKDFIENIDGK

-85 TELGKVKVEFIYLN
+85 TELGKVEVEFIYLN
-99 GDNRKRKGVYE
+99 SDNRKRKGIFE

-181 SVDFTLNVYEPKSIT
+181 SVDFTLNVYEPRSIT
-196 GGGSSSEVTYTD
+196 SGGSSSEVTYTD
-208 FNAILE
+208 FKEIVTS
-214 EHKSDDT
+214 HKTDDT

-239 KEAGAEFVVIRV
+239 KEAGAEFVIIRV
-251 GSQNGVGGEY
+251 GHQNGVGGEY
-261 VLDPYFKRNISDAI
+261 ILDPYFKRNIKEAI
-275 ENDLDVGIYFYSY
+275 DTDLEVGIYFYSY
-288 ADSKKEARKQAEW
+288 ADSKREARKQAEW
-301 VIKQIKDYDISLPI
+301 IIKQIKDYDITLPI

-395 DGVIDDING
+395 DGVIDGING

>member
-1 MVVEKEV
+1 MLPV
-8 GLMKKLSKKKV
+8 KKK
-19 IIEIIVFLII
+19 IIIISIIVLVILVVSLII
-29 ALIIVFL
+29 YF
-36 IYLNVRIV
+36 NTRIV
-44 DDNSGFT
+44 VDNSGFT

-76 VVDNNKIKT
+76 VVDNKKINT
-85 TELGKVKVEFIYLN
+85 DELGTVDVEFIYLN
-99 GDNRKRKGVYE
+99 KDNKKRKGTFE
-110 VEVKDLE
+110 VTVKDLE

-144 DNYDSNPSCKIT
+144 DNYDSNPSCKIK

-161 NTAGNYSL
+161 NTVGDYSL
-169 VYEAEDSSGNKE
+169 VYVAEDSSGNKE
-181 SVDFTLNVYEPKSIT
+181 SVDFTLHVYEPKSVT
-196 GGGSSSEVTYTD
+196 GGGSSEEVTSTD
-208 FNAILE
+208 FNAVLE
-214 EHKSDDT
+214 EHKNKDT

-239 KEAGAEFVVIRV
+239 KEAGAEFVIIRV
-251 GSQNGVGGEY
+251 GHQNGVGGEY
-261 VLDPYFKRNISDAI
+261 VLDPYFKRNIKEAL
-275 ENDLDVGIYFYSY
+275 ENKLKVGIYFYSY
-288 ADSKKEARKQAEW
+288 ADNKKEARKQAEW
-301 VIKQIKDYDISLPI
+301 VIKQIKDYDITLPI
-315 AFDFESFTS
+315 AFDFECFSS
-324 FNIMNLSLYQLNE
+324 FNSMNLSLHDLNE
-337 VAESYFSTLEDAGYD
+337 VAETYFSTLEAKGYD

-395 DGVIDDING
+395 DGVIDGING
-404 FVDIDILYK
+404 FVDIDILYKK

>member
-1 MVVEKEV
+1 MLPV
-8 GLMKKLSKKKV
+8 KKKIIIISSIV
-19 IIEIIVFLII
+19 IVAILII
-29 ALIIVFL
+29 SLIVYF
-36 IYLNVRIV
+36 NVRIV
-44 DDNSGFT
+44 VDNSGFT

-85 TELGKVKVEFIYLN
+85 TELGKVEVEFIYLN
-99 GDNRKRKGVYE
+99 SDNRKRKGVFE

-181 SVDFTLNVYEPKSIT
+181 SVDFTLYVYEPREVT

-208 FNAILE
+208 FNDILE
-214 EHKSDDT
+214 EHKNDDT

-239 KEAGAEFVVIRV
+239 KEAGAEFVIIRV
-251 GSQNGVGGEY
+251 GHQNGVGGEY
-261 VLDPYFKRNISDAI
+261 VLDPYFKRNIRKA
-275 ENDLDVGIYFYSY
+275 LDNKLKVGIYFYSY

-301 VIKQIKDYDISLPI
+301 VIKQIKDYDITLPV

-324 FNIMNLSLYQLNE
+324 FNIMNLSLYGLNE
-337 VAESYFSTLEDAGYD
+337 VAESYFSTLEDKGYD
-352 TMLYGSKNYL
+352 TMLYGSENYL

-373 WLAHYTDKTDY
+373 WLAHYTDETDY

-395 DGVIDDING
+395 DGVIDGING

>member
-1 MVVEKEV
+1 MLPV
-8 GLMKKLSKKKV
+8 KKKIIILSSIV
-19 IIEIIVFLII
+19 IVAILII
-29 ALIIVFL
+29 SLIVYF
-36 IYLNVRIV
+36 NVRIV
-44 DDNSGFT
+44 VDNSGFT

-85 TELGKVKVEFIYLN
+85 TELGKVEVEFIYLN
-99 GDNRKRKGVYE
+99 SDNRKRKGVFE

-181 SVDFTLNVYEPKSIT
+181 SVDFTLYVYEPREVT

-208 FNAILE
+208 FNDILE
-214 EHKSDDT
+214 EHKNDDT

-239 KEAGAEFVVIRV
+239 KEAGAEFVIIRV

-261 VLDPYFKRNISDAI
+261 VLDPYFKRNIRKA
-275 ENDLDVGIYFYSY
+275 LDNKLKVGIYFYSY

-301 VIKQIKDYDISLPI
+301 VIKQIKDYDITLPI

-337 VAESYFSTLEDAGYD
+337 VAESYFSTLEDVGYD

-395 DGVIDDING
+395 DGVIDGING